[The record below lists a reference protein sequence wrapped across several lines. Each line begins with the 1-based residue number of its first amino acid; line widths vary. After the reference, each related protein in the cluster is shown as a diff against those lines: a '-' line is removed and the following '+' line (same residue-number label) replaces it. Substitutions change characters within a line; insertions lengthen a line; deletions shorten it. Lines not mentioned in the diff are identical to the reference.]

1 MSIVIEVNNLTKQ
14 YDQLMAV
21 DGISFTVKEGTCFG
35 LLGPNGAGK
44 TTTIE
49 MMEGLVKASSGEISF
64 FGEPLNKETLSFIGI
79 QFQHTALQDFLTVE
93 ETIDMF
99 SAFYRDV
106 TDKGELMA
114 MCDLHPIANQDHK
127 KLSGGQKQRLLLALA
142 LINKPKI
149 IFLDEPTTGLDPH
162 ARRNF
167 WDLIN
172 KVKKQGKTI
181 VLTTHYM
188 DEAEYL
194 CDDIVIMDKGKII
207 AHDTPSNLLANEFE
221 GAIIRLPIENL
232 KDYNVEEFGE
242 RFAEHYVDIEA
253 KDVEKAIAELLQK
266 GIALNGLQV
275 KSANLDDLFVKLTGH
290 ALIEDSGVSMES
302 ENNKTEVAQ

>member
-1 MSIVIEVNNLTKQ
+1 MSVVIKVDKLTKQ
-14 YDQLMAV
+14 YKELTAV
-21 DGISFTVKEGTCFG
+21 DGISFTVKQGTCFG

-49 MMEGLVKASSGEISF
+49 MMEGLVKQSSGDIYF
-64 FGEPLNKETLSFIGI
+64 FGEAINRKILREIGI

-93 ETIDMF
+93 ETLDMF
-99 SAFYRDV
+99 CAFYPKV
-106 TDKGELMA
+106 TDKAELMA
-114 MCDLHPIANQDHK
+114 LCDLNDIANRDHK

-142 LINKPKI
+142 LINDPKI
-149 IFLDEPTTGLDPH
+149 LFLDEPTTGLDPH

-172 KVKKQGKTI
+172 KVKQQGKTV

-207 AHDTPSNLLANEFE
+207 AHDSPQGLLSNHFS
-221 GAIIRLPIENL
+221 GAIIRLPLANL
-232 KDYNVEEFGE
+232 KTS
-242 RFAEHYVDIEA
+242 RQKITAEC
-253 KDVEKAIAELLQK
+253 L
-266 GIALNGLQV
+266 
-275 KSANLDDLFVKLTGH
+275 
-290 ALIEDSGVSMES
+290 VSIM
-302 ENNKTEVAQ
+302 